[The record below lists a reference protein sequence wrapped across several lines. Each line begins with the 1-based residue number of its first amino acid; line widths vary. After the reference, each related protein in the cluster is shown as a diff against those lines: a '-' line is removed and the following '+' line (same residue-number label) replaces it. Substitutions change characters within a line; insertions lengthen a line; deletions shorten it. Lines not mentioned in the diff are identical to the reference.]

1 MRDQVLFL
9 LESAYPNILE
19 IDDLAKYVLHRT
31 VTLANEYVSGQNSI
45 CWLALQVQSLGL
57 TDLIFCLVQTDWP
70 AIVQLYTI

>member
-31 VTLANEYVSGQNSI
+31 VTLAKEYVTGQNK
-45 CWLALQVQSLGL
+45 L
-57 TDLIFCLVQTDWP
+57 TSTTG
-70 AIVQLYTI
+70 AIARAC